1 MISLSGILFLV
12 GCHELLN
19 IFWMIRYAVFAQ
31 ESATIFGDEYIV
43 LNSDTTEIFIGLNLV
58 EVEEFC
64 TVTGCLP
71 VVDEGRD
78 EVNSRLVGYHK
89 TFLQT
94 ATHTQAVGTELLQI
108 RAYLFV
114 ETNVNL
120 VEVLHVV
127 NIHSHH
133 VAQTMRQEHG
143 VCSSLYSLFCITL
156 CKSELLHAVE
166 EQAANREVYV
176 SPFYAWLGYI
186 QCMVVAFFYNRV
198 DFQLALAELSAHRH
212 GAGVV

>member
-78 EVNSRLVGYHK
+78 EVNKSS
-89 TFLQT
+89 Q
-94 ATHTQAVGTELLQI
+94 
-108 RAYLFV
+108 
-114 ETNVNL
+114 
-120 VEVLHVV
+120 EV
-127 NIHSHH
+127 SDS
-133 VAQTMRQEHG
+133 ARQMPAI
-143 VCSSLYSLFCITL
+143 YFNAFIMI
-156 CKSELLHAVE
+156 
-166 EQAANREVYV
+166 
-176 SPFYAWLGYI
+176 SP
-186 QCMVVAFFYNRV
+186 
-198 DFQLALAELSAHRH
+198 
-212 GAGVV
+212 

>member
-78 EVNSRLVGYHK
+78 EVNSRLVGYHE

-120 VEVLHVV
+120 VEVLH
-127 NIHSHH
+127 S
-133 VAQTMRQEHG
+133 
-143 VCSSLYSLFCITL
+143 
-156 CKSELLHAVE
+156 
-166 EQAANREVYV
+166 
-176 SPFYAWLGYI
+176 
-186 QCMVVAFFYNRV
+186 
-198 DFQLALAELSAHRH
+198 
-212 GAGVV
+212 

>member
-43 LNSDTTEIFIGLNLV
+43 LNSDTTEIFIDLNLV

-78 EVNSRLVGYHK
+78 EVNSRLVGYHE
-89 TFLQT
+89 TFRQPLADQ
-94 ATHTQAVGTELLQI
+94 GRKPSCRRRPI
-108 RAYLFV
+108 RRQ
-114 ETNVNL
+114 L
-120 VEVLHVV
+120 VP
-127 NIHSHH
+127 N
-133 VAQTMRQEHG
+133 
-143 VCSSLYSLFCITL
+143 CSRLGRTSSSKPTL
-156 CKSELLHAVE
+156 IWS
-166 EQAANREVYV
+166 RF
-176 SPFYAWLGYI
+176 S
-186 QCMVVAFFYNRV
+186 M
-198 DFQLALAELSAHRH
+198 S
-212 GAGVV
+212 